1 MCASPTRPTRRA
13 WSRAAGGSAS
23 SSRGCPDVAAGA
35 LIRPGRDADAPGYIA
50 LVREAWLSYP
60 GCVFDLD
67 EDAPDLRAWASHV
80 AGEGGAVWT
89 AEQEGAVVG
98 MVGTHP
104 LAGGTW
110 ELVRMYVAPAARGGG
125 LAARLVAQ
133 VEAHARAAGAAE
145 LVLWSDTRFAR
156 AHAFYEKQDY
166 LRSGPIRVVNDRANT
181 LEFRYRKPVAGVE
194 IRMLDP
200 MEAESAVARLAALL
214 AACVDAGASLG
225 YAAPMDPA
233 QARAFWRERAA
244 HVARG
249 GRRIGVAWLDGRI
262 VGSVMLDLEVPAI
275 EQHRAAVKKLL
286 VAPSARRR
294 GIGAALL
301 AAAEAEAARLGC
313 SLLTLDARTGG
324 EAERLYLARGWTLAG
339 SVPGYAVGPH
349 GERHGA
355 SLLYKA
361 IEVGSALR

>member
-1 MCASPTRPTRRA
+1 MKADA
-13 WSRAAGGSAS
+13 H
-23 SSRGCPDVAAGA
+23 
-35 LIRPGRDADAPGYIA
+35 IRPGRDEDAAGFIA

-80 AGEGGAVWT
+80 AGEGGAVWA
-89 AEQEGAVVG
+89 AEQDGAVVG

-104 LAGGTW
+104 LAGATW
-110 ELVRMYVAPAARGGG
+110 ELVRMYVAPTARGGG
-125 LAARLVAQ
+125 LAARLVAG

-145 LVLWSDTRFAR
+145 LLLWSDTRFAR
-156 AHAFYEKQDY
+156 AHAFYEKHDF
-166 LRSGPIRVVNDRANT
+166 LRSGPIRVVNDRAGT

-214 AACVDAGASLG
+214 VACVDAGASLG

-233 QARAFWRERAA
+233 AALAFWRERAA
-244 HVARG
+244 RVARG
-249 GRRIGVAWLDGRI
+249 ERRIGIAWLDGRI
-262 VGSVMLDLEVPAI
+262 VGAVMLDLAAPAI
-275 EQHRAAVKKLL
+275 ERHRGALKKLL
-286 VAPSARRR
+286 VAPAARRR

-301 AAAEAEAARLGC
+301 AAAEAEAARLGR

-339 SVPGYAVGPH
+339 SVPDYAVGPD
-349 GERHGA
+349 GARHGA

-361 IEVGSALR
+361 IGLDTARR